1 MQASVK
7 VLYIHNA
14 ELVADRLWR
23 AGYKILIGKL
33 VGTIKGSHKK
43 QPFYDQTGQLFV
55 IFYKKLSLST
65 TRFLLNTVAAALSQN
80 DWIAVKPW
88 R

>member
-14 ELVADRLWR
+14 ELVADRLWL
-23 AGYKILIGKL
+23 AGYKILVRKL
-33 VGTIKGSHKK
+33 VGAIKGSRKK

-55 IFYKKLSLST
+55 ILYKKLSLST
-65 TRFLLNTVAAALSQN
+65 TRFLLTVAAALSQN

>member
-1 MQASVK
+1 MV
-7 VLYIHNA
+7 
-14 ELVADRLWR
+14 
-23 AGYKILIGKL
+23 GKL

-55 IFYKKLSLST
+55 ILYKKLSLST
-65 TRFLLNTVAAALSQN
+65 TRFLLTVAAALSQN